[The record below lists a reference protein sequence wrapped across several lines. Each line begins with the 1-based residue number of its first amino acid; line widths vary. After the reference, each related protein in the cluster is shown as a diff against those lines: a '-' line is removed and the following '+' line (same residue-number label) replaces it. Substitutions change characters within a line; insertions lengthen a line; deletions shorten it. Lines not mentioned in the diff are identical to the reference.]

1 MKETRSDQHTN
12 LDDSAARWWMRGGE
26 AVRGFSKLGGL
37 LLRQMVFLPV
47 VVAVAG
53 AADPVAPQN
62 PPPII
67 DREWLFGNPEYS
79 GAQLSPDGRYIAF
92 LKPWNGTRNIW
103 VKKAAAPF
111 TSATLLTAETKR
123 PLSEFFWTRDG
134 RHILFVKDRDGDENF
149 NVYAVDPAAAPVSG
163 SEAPPAHD
171 LTGVTGAQVRIYAVP
186 KQQPGTIFIGL
197 NDRDTSW
204 HDLYQLDLATGQKT
218 LIRRNTDQLSGWL
231 FDLAGRLRLAT
242 RTTSSG
248 EQEILRVDVGGTF
261 TRIYQCGV
269 FDECEPIRFHK
280 DGRRVYLET
289 NKETNLSELALLD
302 VRSGAITPVESDP
315 LQRVDFGYPI
325 FSEATEEL
333 VATTYLDDR
342 RRVYFK
348 DPQYEADY
356 TWLQQQ
362 KPGRQVTPTGST
374 ADDRQWIVGFT
385 SDTEP
390 GETYLFNRAAKQL
403 TRQYRIREKVDRAA
417 LSPMTVVRYRSS
429 DGLEIPAYLTLPLG
443 WVAKDLPLVV
453 MPHGG
458 PWSRDQWGYN
468 AAHQFLANRGYAVL
482 SPNFRGS
489 TGFGKAFL
497 NAGNGEWGR
506 NMQDDITWGVKHV
519 VAAGIADAARIGI
532 MGGSYGGYATLA
544 GVAFTPELYRAGVDI
559 VGPSNLVT
567 LMEAIPPYWESFRK
581 IMIGRM
587 ADPAS
592 PEGRQWLTERSP
604 LNSVAAIT
612 TPLLVVQGAND
623 PRVAKREADQIVAA
637 VRDRGCP
644 VEYLLAPDEGHGFAR
659 PVNSLAMW
667 AAVERFLA
675 THLHGRYQEGGTPE
689 VMGRLAEITVDPRT
703 VTLQKELISSAPAS
717 TESLNPG
724 ASVPSSLCS
733 PRG

>member
-1 MKETRSDQHTN
+1 MKKTRTNQHTN
-12 LDDSAARWWMRGGE
+12 PEDFAARRSIRGRADGRGL
-26 AVRGFSKLGGL
+26 RGFMLIQTL
-37 LLRQMVFLPV
+37 LLPFVI
-47 VVAVAG
+47 AVAG
-53 AADPVAPQN
+53 VAAPVAPQN

-79 GAQLSPDGRYIAF
+79 GAQLSPDGQYIAF

-103 VKKAAAPF
+103 VKKAAEPF

-134 RHILFVKDRDGDENF
+134 RHILFVKDHDGDENF
-149 NVYAVDPAAAPVSG
+149 NVYAVDPAAGPAAG
-163 SEAPPAHD
+163 SEAPAARD
-171 LTGVTGAQVRIYAVP
+171 LTGVTGARVRIYAVP
-186 KQQPGTIFIGL
+186 KPQPAIIFIGL

-218 LIRRNTDQLSGWL
+218 LVRRNTDQLSGWL

-242 RTTSSG
+242 RTAPNG
-248 EQEILRVDVGGTF
+248 EQEILRVDDGGTF
-261 TRIYQCGV
+261 TRIYQCGI

-280 DGRRVYLET
+280 DGHRVYLET
-289 NKETNLSELALLD
+289 NKETDLSELALLD
-302 VRSGAITPVESDP
+302 VRSGAVARVESDP

-325 FSEATEEL
+325 FSEAADEL
-333 VATTYLDDR
+333 AATTYMDDQ

-348 DPQYEADY
+348 DAQYETDY
-356 TWLQQQ
+356 TWLQKQ

-374 ADDRQWIVGFT
+374 ADDRQWVVGFT
-385 SDTEP
+385 SDREP
-390 GETYLFNRAAKQL
+390 GETYLFDRATKQL
-403 TRQYRIREKVDRAA
+403 TRQYRIRERIDRAA

-429 DGLEIPAYLTLPLG
+429 DGLEIPAYLTLPVG
-443 WVAKDLPLVV
+443 WAAKALPLVV

-506 NMQDDITWGVKHV
+506 AMQDDITWGVKHV
-519 VAAGIADAARIGI
+519 VAAGIADPARIGI

-544 GVAFTPELYRAGVDI
+544 GVAFTPGLYRAGVDI
-559 VGPSNLVT
+559 VGPSNLMT

-581 IMIGRM
+581 IMFVRT

-592 PEGRQWLTERSP
+592 PEGRQWLKERSP
-604 LNSVAAIT
+604 LNSVATIT

-637 VRDRGCP
+637 LRDRGCP

-667 AAVERFLA
+667 VAVEKFLA
-675 THLHGRYQEGGTPE
+675 THLRGRYQEGGTPE
-689 VMGRLAEITVDPRT
+689 VMHRLAEITVDPRT
-703 VTLQKELISSAPAS
+703 VTLPKELTLHAPVS
-717 TESLNPG
+717 TGSLKPG
-724 ASVPSSLCS
+724 ASASAGLCS